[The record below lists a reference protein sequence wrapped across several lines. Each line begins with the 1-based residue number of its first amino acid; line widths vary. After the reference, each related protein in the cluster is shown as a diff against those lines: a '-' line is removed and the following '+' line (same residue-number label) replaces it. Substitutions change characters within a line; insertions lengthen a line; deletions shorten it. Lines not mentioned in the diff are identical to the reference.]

1 MPGSPALVRRFAFRE
16 RAEAWRVESRGVSAY
31 GYAWRAASPVAAVV
45 LVHGLQSHAQWFA
58 EAAEELVDQR
68 ISVYALDRCGSG
80 SSPGVRG
87 DIERFGLW
95 LDEISATVDL
105 ARREQPAP
113 VHLVGHCFGANLALG
128 YCLTSPGRTRSL
140 VMLTP
145 GLYIKPDYSFP
156 EKVRIL
162 TTGVLRG
169 STRFRVPQE
178 DELFTRDPEVLA
190 WIKSDTLGAR
200 SVTSRCL
207 LEINRMGRWLRRE
220 VGAVQAPVLV
230 LEASQDRIADNRR
243 SRELMETKLGPR
255 CHWVTFEAEHFLLA
269 EPCRDQVV
277 AAMVDWFKREVA

>member
-1 MPGSPALVRRFAFRE
+1 MPGSPALVRRFAFSE
-16 RAEAWRVESRGVSAY
+16 RTEAWRVESPGVSAF

-68 ISVYALDRCGSG
+68 ISVYALDRRGSG

-87 DIERFGLW
+87 DIERFGFW
-95 LDEISATVDL
+95 LDEISAAVDL

-145 GLYIKPDYSFP
+145 GLYIKPDYSLP

-230 LEASQDRIADNRR
+230 LEASLDRIADNRR